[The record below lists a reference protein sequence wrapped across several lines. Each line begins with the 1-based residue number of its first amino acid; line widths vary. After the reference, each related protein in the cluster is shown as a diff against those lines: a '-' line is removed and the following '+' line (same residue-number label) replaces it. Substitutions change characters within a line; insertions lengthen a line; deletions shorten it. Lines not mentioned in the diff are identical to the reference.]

1 MWPKVVGSRRT
12 SKLAS
17 SACLRSTGWGLGGQ
31 SDLLPHCTGEETG
44 PRERDRL
51 ALSHLCQLSWNW
63 AVANS
68 LSKVFLILFLL
79 SLAWHSFSTHPTPHP
94 QGLCLGEFGR
104 GYNLE
109 ITVSRLEPC
118 ALHFED
124 RVIKMVQFEFVC
136 GLGIYFFYCHSCLW
150 LVCKNQ
156 ASDSLITPRF
166 LTNDSPTPT
175 PALPFYFYLFL
186 LARIG
191 SDPPLFF
198 LLS

>member
-1 MWPKVVGSRRT
+1 MTCFLIALERKQAPGKGSVT
-12 SKLAS
+12 SL
-17 SACLRSTGWGLGGQ
+17 SAELELGCG
-31 SDLLPHCTGEETG
+31 
-44 PRERDRL
+44 
-51 ALSHLCQLSWNW
+51 QLSF
-63 AVANS
+63 
-68 LSKVFLILFLL
+68 KGVFDSVSAEPCLTFLL
-79 SLAWHSFSTHPTPHP
+79 HPPHPTPHP

-198 LLS
+198 LPS